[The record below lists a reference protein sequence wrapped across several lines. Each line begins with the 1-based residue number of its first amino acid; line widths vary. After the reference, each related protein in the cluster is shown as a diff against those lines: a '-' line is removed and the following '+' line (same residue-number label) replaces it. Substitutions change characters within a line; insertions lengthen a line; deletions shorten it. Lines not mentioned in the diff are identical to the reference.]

1 MSNYK
6 IKVNIEIV
14 ESNEPTHSE
23 PNALEDGSFEL
34 NISAAQAESI
44 DECEQALMRANS
56 PALRAALGRHLSQM
70 SKKNLKS

>member
-14 ESNEPTHSE
+14 ESDTPPHSE

-56 PALRAALGRHLSQM
+56 PALRAALGRHLAQM